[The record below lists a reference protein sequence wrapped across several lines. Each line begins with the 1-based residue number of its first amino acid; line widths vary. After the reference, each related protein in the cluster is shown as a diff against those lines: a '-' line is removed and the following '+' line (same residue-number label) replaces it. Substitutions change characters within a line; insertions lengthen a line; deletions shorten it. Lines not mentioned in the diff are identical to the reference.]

1 MNHYDYIIVGSGI
14 AGLYIALLAIKQGSI
29 LILTKGNIDDC
40 NTKYAQ
46 GGIAVAMGRDD
57 SPELHFKDTMAAGH
71 GLCDAEAVRILTE
84 EAAECIADLIKFGV
98 PFDTL
103 DGEITLA
110 REAAHSIPRI
120 IHAGGDAT
128 GEHIEVA
135 LSQQVRSGSIKV
147 LEDCLASEIL
157 VEEGKVKGVK
167 ALDCRTGLVEEYS
180 CQFLILATGGAGR
193 LFKYTTNS
201 DVVTGDGI
209 ALAFEAG
216 AGISDMEFF
225 QFHPTVLRLP
235 GVAPF
240 LISEA
245 VRGEGGILRN
255 VEGYRFM
262 PDYAADAELAPRD
275 VVARSIVYEMR
286 KTGSDRVFLDITHL
300 PPRLITTRFPH
311 IYRFCLDHGLDITRG
326 LIPVAPAAH
335 YLMGGVKVN
344 IWGETNIS
352 GLFAA
357 GETAC
362 TGVHG
367 ANRLASNSLLE
378 SVVFGKRVVERT
390 VSRCH
395 SEGAKRAKN
404 LTRDSSPTLGTSSA
418 ISYSL
423 PERESLLHVPPLNL
437 LNLQSLMWDK
447 VGIIRSGESLAKAAV
462 ILATWQ
468 RSLPQPI
475 DRPSCELNNLVVCA
489 RLVTEAALLRE
500 ESRGAQFRTDF
511 SQTSSAWQKHITFF
525 SLPLTGGEASPG
537 HVSRSPESFDSCH
550 SERSEESH
558 RSGQAPRPK
567 NLAQDKL
574 RKGEGIGE
582 GENAN

>member
-14 AGLYIALLAIKQGSI
+14 AGLYIALLAIEQGSV
-29 LILTKGNIDDC
+29 LILTKGSIDDC

-57 SPELHFKDTMAAGH
+57 SPELHFRDTMAAGD

-84 EAAECIADLIKFGV
+84 EAADCIADLIKFRV

-103 DGEITLA
+103 DGEITLT
-110 REAAHSIPRI
+110 REAAHSVPRI
-120 IHAGGDAT
+120 MHAGGDAT
-128 GEHIEVA
+128 GEHIEVT
-135 LSQQVRSGSIKV
+135 LSRQVRSTPIKV

-157 VEEGKVKGVK
+157 VQNGRATGVR
-167 ALDCRTGLVEEYS
+167 ALDCRTGSVEEYS
-180 CQFLILATGGAGR
+180 CKFLILATGGAGR

-209 ALAFEAG
+209 ALAFEVG
-216 AGISDMEFF
+216 AEISDMEFF

-255 VEGYRFM
+255 VEGHRFM
-262 PDYAADAELAPRD
+262 PDYAAEAELATRD
-275 VVARSIVYEMR
+275 IVARSIVYEMK
-286 KTGSDRVFLDITHL
+286 KTHSDRVFLDVTHL
-300 PPRLITTRFPH
+300 PSGLITTRFPH
-311 IYRFCLDHGLDITRG
+311 IYRFCQDHGLDINKG

-344 IWGETNIS
+344 SWGEANIS

-378 SVVFGKRVVERT
+378 SVVFSKRIVQRTEMTAPPRHGEER
-390 VSRCH
+390 SD
-395 SEGAKRAKN
+395 E
-404 LTRDSSPTLGTSSA
+404 A
-418 ISYSL
+418 ISYCLSRRDVL
-423 PERESLLHVPPLNL
+423 PKVPPLNL
-437 LNLQSLMWDK
+437 PNLQSLMWDK
-447 VGIIRSGESLAKAAV
+447 VGIIRSGKSLKEAAS
-462 ILATWQ
+462 ILATWE
-468 RSLPQPI
+468 SFLSQPN
-475 DRPSCELNNLVVCA
+475 DRPTYELNSSVLCA
-489 RLVTEAALLRE
+489 RLMTEAALLRE
-500 ESRGAQFRTDF
+500 ESRGAHFRTDF
-511 SQTSSAWQKHITFF
+511 PRT
-525 SLPLTGGEASPG
+525 
-537 HVSRSPESFDSCH
+537 SPEWQRHIVFM
-550 SERSEESH
+550 
-558 RSGQAPRPK
+558 K
-567 NLAQDKL
+567 NAIK
-574 RKGEGIGE
+574 
-582 GENAN
+582 